1 MAREKSK
8 FREYAEAVIIAII
21 LALLI
26 RTFVVQA
33 FKIPSGS
40 MVPTLQVGDHILVT
54 KFIYGIKIPFTDDRF
69 FIFKQPRRGDI
80 IVFSFPDNRSKKECT
95 ELSANVMSRLESTW
109 NNRNPFNLLKDD
121 CRDFI
126 KRVVGTGGDKIEIKD
141 KKLYVNDIAVKD
153 AFAVHKDKTHSESR
167 DNFGPKIVPRGK
179 IFVMGDNRDYSYDS
193 RFWGYVDM
201 DDIKGRAFI
210 IYWSWN
216 SKGGWLKKVRWER
229 LGSFLH

>member
-80 IVFSFPDNRSKKECT
+80 IVFS
-95 ELSANVMSRLESTW
+95 
-109 NNRNPFNLLKDD
+109 
-121 CRDFI
+121 
-126 KRVVGTGGDKIEIKD
+126 
-141 KKLYVNDIAVKD
+141 
-153 AFAVHKDKTHSESR
+153 
-167 DNFGPKIVPRGK
+167 
-179 IFVMGDNRDYSYDS
+179 
-193 RFWGYVDM
+193 
-201 DDIKGRAFI
+201 
-210 IYWSWN
+210 
-216 SKGGWLKKVRWER
+216 
-229 LGSFLH
+229 